1 MKILKRELNMQQL
14 EIQYFFPLT
23 EQIDLDLD
31 FNPCKE
37 YDEQKQREWLAQSTV
52 TSGEFLIAGGGIGTT
67 TWAAPHTILFKP
79 EDDSVG
85 YWELGKGFHFYN
97 KKKPNW
103 LHQKMVAL
111 LMGLKWKDK

>member
-1 MKILKRELNMQQL
+1 MQQL
-14 EIQYFFPLT
+14 EIEYFFPLT
-23 EQIDLDLD
+23 EQIPLDLD
-31 FNPCKE
+31 YEPSKLYAKE
-37 YDEQKQREWLAQSTV
+37 LNYQRSIAGNVLMAVDGGYTTWSTV
-52 TSGEFLIAGGGIGTT
+52 PNTIA
-67 TWAAPHTILFKP
+67 FKP

-85 YWELGKGFHFYN
+85 YWELGTGFYFYN

>member
-1 MKILKRELNMQQL
+1 MQQL
-14 EIQYFFPLT
+14 EIEYFFPLE
-23 EQIDLDLD
+23 EQINLDLD
-31 FNPCKE
+31 YEPSIAYAKE
-37 YDEQKQREWLAQSTV
+37 LNRKRCAEQLDGQY
-52 TSGEFLIAGGGIGTT
+52 LIAGGGIGTT
-67 TWAAPHTILFKP
+67 TWASPNTIQFKP

-103 LHQKMVAL
+103 LHQKMVAM

>member
-1 MKILKRELNMQQL
+1 MQQL

-31 FNPCKE
+31 YEPSIEYAKE
-37 YDEQKQREWLAQSTV
+37 LNRKRCAEQVGL
-52 TSGEFLIAGGGIGTT
+52 SGQYLITDGGVGTT
-67 TWAAPHTILFKP
+67 SWVMPNTIQFKP

>member
-1 MKILKRELNMQQL
+1 MQQL
-14 EIQYFFPLT
+14 EIEFFWPLT

-31 FNPCKE
+31 YEPSRLYAKE
-37 YDEQKQREWLAQSTV
+37 LNRQRSIEGNLLLSDGFSV
-52 TSGEFLIAGGGIGTT
+52 GSS
-67 TWAAPHTILFKP
+67 WAASNTIAFRP

-85 YWELGKGFHFYN
+85 YWELGTGFCFYN

-111 LMGLKWKDK
+111 FMGLKWKDK